1 MKPVELKYYPFV
13 ISIDNRT
20 GNCNV
25 LSPKTCVPKEIEDIQ
40 VKTFNMI
47 ANKNK
52 IKKMIKHI
60 ACECKYKFNKRS
72 M

>member
-52 IKKMIKHI
+52 IKKNDKTYCM
-60 ACECKYKFNKRS
+60 
-72 M
+72 